1 MPHPSKLA
9 LLAVAA
15 ASLAAVAGAADQSP
29 QGMVAFFMTDTGG
42 CPDGWRAPD
51 LARGRAFVGTDTTA
65 NLGVTVAD
73 AMRDRQPPQHHHSLV
88 LTYHLKSKAI
98 AAGAGNNH
106 EGASAGTK
114 SFDAE
119 TSRSESGW
127 GFTQLVACEKQ

>member
-1 MPHPSKLA
+1 MPHPCKLVLL
-9 LLAVAA
+9 LLAAA
-15 ASLAAVAGAADQSP
+15 PFAPPARAADTSP

-51 LARGRAFVGTDTTA
+51 LARGRTFVGTDATA
-65 NLGVTVAD
+65 ALGVTVND
-73 AMRDRQPPQHHHSLV
+73 AMRDRQPPQHRHALV
-88 LTYHLKSKAI
+88 LKFHLKSKAI
-98 AAGAGNNH
+98 AAGAGTNH

-119 TSRSESGW
+119 TSLSESGW